1 MYIQKVG
8 KTIIGLGN
16 SSPESDKQDLD
27 VVYTIDISDDKMN
40 QLEEEALN
48 ALLEEM
54 MANQKGNS

>member
-16 SSPESDKQDLD
+16 SSTESDKQDLD